1 MIPDAMLAEWEA
13 RAQQIGDWP
22 MRQAIEEIRRLRG
35 EVARTQGILQ
45 GWITTAVTR
54 GDALAAHQAV
64 VRELAEAG
72 MGLRNLLNENQLPHH
87 SGVTAKNCSRCS
99 LLARME
105 AALAHPLVVAARKGE
120 TT

>member
-1 MIPDAMLAEWEA
+1 MLDEVTLTKWETEAARIDDWHMREAIAEL
-13 RAQQIGDWP
+13 
-22 MRQAIEEIRRLRG
+22 RRLRE
-35 EVARTQGILQ
+35 EVARTQDILQ

-105 AALAHPLVVAARKGE
+105 AALAHPLVVAARTEGRG
-120 TT
+120 

>member
-64 VRELAEAG
+64 VRELASYVEEGGKHGSNCDIGCPAKK
-72 MGLRNLLNENQLPHH
+72 LLEL
-87 SGVTAKNCSRCS
+87 
-99 LLARME
+99 
-105 AALAHPLVVAARKGE
+105 PLVVAARKAP
-120 TT
+120 